1 MTEMPLFVKIEQY
14 KDVVDIV
21 HMIKSKIEDAKRTLS
36 KINELRNE
44 ENAELEQW
52 HQAVEDVE
60 KKVEFIDQTLSSPET
75 M

>member
-14 KDVVDIV
+14 KDVVDVV
-21 HMIKSKIEDAKRTLS
+21 HMIKSKIEDAKRTLG

-52 HQAVEDVE
+52 HQSIEEVE
-60 KKVEFIDQTLSSPET
+60 KKVEFVDRTLSQPET